1 MLRVSIYREPIVLA
15 TLLSVA
21 LLHAV
26 PLRADGPSLHAYN
39 ADITQTSISGVS
51 SGAFMAVL
59 FGTAWSSV
67 VIGVG
72 AIAGGPFGCSEG
84 SAATALS
91 TCMGGEPAPDLA
103 ALIER
108 TDAWSRSGAIDDT
121 ANIARQRIYLFNG
134 YNDAI
139 VRRPVSN
146 ALYAFYANFRPA
158 SLFYQTAVGAGH
170 AQVTVAYG
178 GGCADHG
185 GEFINRCGYDQ
196 AGIILQHIYGAL
208 APHNDGTLGGQVV
221 TFRQSD
227 FTGSR
232 RPIDDSLDEVR
243 FAFVPAACE
252 AREPCRV
259 HVALH
264 GCLQSRRNIGEDFVR
279 HAGYNEWAD
288 TNRIIVL
295 YPQIQALDLTQFGIT
310 NPRSCW
316 DWWGY
321 LDADPMQSPN
331 WLSKTGTQIGDI
343 KAMIDRITSGA
354 VASASPVA
362 ATPASPS
369 EVIALDA
376 SDSAI
381 DLAWTVVPGATSY
394 DVFRSDATDQA
405 FHRIGTVG
413 GPSYGDVGLKPATA
427 YRYKVRAAFGAGA
440 SELGPQVSWQTRS
453 KVPPCD
459 EPGTCAVR

>member
-1 MLRVSIYREPIVLA
+1 MSRVLIGPGPIVLPS
-15 TLLSVA
+15 LLAFA
-21 LLHAV
+21 LLHAA
-26 PLRADGPSLHAYN
+26 PLRADAPSLPAYN
-39 ADITQTSISGVS
+39 ADIKQTSDSGVS
-51 SGAFMAVL
+51 SGAFMAVQ
-59 FGTAWSSV
+59 FGTAWSSI

-84 SAATALS
+84 SAAAALS
-91 TCMGGEPAPDLA
+91 TCMGGEPVLDLS

-108 TDAWSRSGAIDDT
+108 TNAWSRSGAIDDT
-121 ANIARQRIYLFNG
+121 ANIARQRIYLFSG

-139 VRRPVSN
+139 VRRPMSN
-146 ALYAFYANFRPA
+146 ALYAFYANYRPA

-178 GGCADHG
+178 GGCADNG

-208 APHNDGTLGGQVV
+208 TPRNGGTLGGQVV
-221 TFRQSD
+221 TFRQRE

-232 RPIDDSLDEVR
+232 RPIDDSLDDDG

-252 AREPCRV
+252 AREPCRA

-264 GCLQSRRNIGEDFVR
+264 GCLQSHADIAEDFVR

-295 YPQIQALDLTQFGIT
+295 YPQIRAVGLTQFGIT
-310 NPRSCW
+310 NPQACW

-321 LDADPMQSPN
+321 LDANPMQSPN
-331 WLSKTGTQIGDI
+331 WLLKTGTQIGDI
-343 KAMIDRITSGA
+343 KAMIDRITGGA
-354 VASASPVA
+354 VASAASVA
-362 ATPASPS
+362 ATPALPS
-369 EVIALDA
+369 EVIAVDA

-381 DLAWTVVPGATSY
+381 DHSG
-394 DVFRSDATDQA
+394 R
-405 FHRIGTVG
+405 H
-413 GPSYGDVGLKPATA
+413 GL
-427 YRYKVRAAFGAGA
+427 
-440 SELGPQVSWQTRS
+440 
-453 KVPPCD
+453 
-459 EPGTCAVR
+459 